1 MSHIV
6 RLPKIFQ
13 LVLYDAGC
21 SLEDVKYIIENVKM
35 VQPLFGVFS
44 EFSWELLCT
53 VREHFRL
60 LVPNRSTRRSVLSS
74 SGRCCGELMV

>member
-13 LVLYDAGC
+13 LVLYNAGC

-53 VREHFRL
+53 LR
-60 LVPNRSTRRSVLSS
+60 
-74 SGRCCGELMV
+74 